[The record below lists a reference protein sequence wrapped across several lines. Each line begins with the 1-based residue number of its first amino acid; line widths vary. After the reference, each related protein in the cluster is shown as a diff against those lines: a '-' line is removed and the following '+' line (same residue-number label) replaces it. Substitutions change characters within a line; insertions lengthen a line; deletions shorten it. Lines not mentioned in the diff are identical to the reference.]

1 MRRQMEKLLRLA
13 FQAPPPEKKRSF
25 LRSHPRKAKSGWEVF
40 LLSQLGSIRKRVW
53 CLDAAALALALLGGR
68 FIRGDILWVT
78 SAMLPLLAVAV
89 VSESGRS
96 QRCGMA
102 ELEQSSRFSLKNVVL
117 ARLWLV
123 GGVNALV
130 FLAVTGLVS
139 RYLVSDFITTGIY
152 VLCPYL
158 LTSCLALFVS
168 RRFRGREGDYLYL
181 AIGVMVSAGVY
192 FGCGSNPWL
201 YAPIYFPKWVL
212 ASLALAAFAAWEN
225 GNYLK
230 KVEAT
235 LWN

>member
-1 MRRQMEKLLRLA
+1 MRRQIKNLLRMA
-13 FQAPPPEKKRSF
+13 FQAPPPERKRSF
-25 LRSHPRKAKSGWEVF
+25 LRSQPGKAKSGWEVF

-53 CLDAAALALALLGGR
+53 YLDAALLALALLGGR
-68 FIRGDILWVT
+68 ALRKDILWVT
-78 SAMLPLLAVAV
+78 SAMLPLLAAAV

-102 ELEQSSRFSLKNVVL
+102 ELEQSSRFSLKSVVL

-130 FLAVTGLVS
+130 FLAVTGLLS
-139 RYLVSDFITTGIY
+139 RYLASGFVCTGIY

-158 LTSCLALFVS
+158 LTAWLSLFVS

-181 AIGVMVSAGVY
+181 AIGVSVSAGVY

-201 YAPIYFPKWVL
+201 YEPVYFSKWVL
-212 ASLALAAFAAWEN
+212 AALVLAAVAVWEN

-230 KVEAT
+230 RVEGI